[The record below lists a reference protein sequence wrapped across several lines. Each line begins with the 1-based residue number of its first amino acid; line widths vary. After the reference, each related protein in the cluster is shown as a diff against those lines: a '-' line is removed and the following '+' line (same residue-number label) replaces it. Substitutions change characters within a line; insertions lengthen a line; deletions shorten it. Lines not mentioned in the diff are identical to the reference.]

1 MTFIILYLLLLIS
14 IVEHSLCVRFKPHNT
29 PAPSDCC
36 ALLISDMEKV
46 DLGYSAKNIPVPSN
60 NVYLQIMISKA
71 ERFIH
76 NFRWK
81 ALFFLKPAAKPKSK
95 QTFGFKST
103 APAPGVPE
111 LKQFENEL
119 ADLIEN
125 IQFGRKPNPF
135 QQKLKADER
144 NIKTETR
151 AHIDDDKCTNYYKME
166 GESYT
171 RLLEAEIQ
179 KEYKKASPN
188 EVKNVENG
196 QRKIVVQLDLQ
207 DRVFATTRRQAFATL
222 KDHEEQFPNHPKVR
236 LINPSKPEIGRIAKQ
251 ILEKIN
257 TAVRNKTGLKQ
268 WKNTTAVINWFKQ
281 ITRKPNNK
289 FIKFDVVA
297 FYPSITL
304 ELLKN
309 AIRWAQ
315 QFVDISEEE
324 IEIIL
329 D

>member
-1 MTFIILYLLLLIS
+1 
-14 IVEHSLCVRFKPHNT
+14 
-29 PAPSDCC
+29 
-36 ALLISDMEKV
+36 MEKV

-60 NVYLQIMISKA
+60 NVYLQIVISKA

-76 NFRWK
+76 NFRWR

-103 APAPGVPE
+103 APAPGVPQ

-125 IQFGRKPNPF
+125 IKFGRKPNPF

-151 AHIDDDKCTNYYKME
+151 AHIKADKSTNYYKIE
-166 GESYT
+166 AETYN
-171 RLLEAEIQ
+171 RLLEAEIR
-179 KEYKKASPN
+179 KEYKKASPHQV
-188 EVKNVENG
+188 ENVENG

-207 DRVFATTRRQAFATL
+207 DRVFATTQRQAFATL
-222 KDHEEQFPNHPKVR
+222 KDHKEQFQNNPKVR

-257 TAVRNKTGLKQ
+257 TAVRNKT
-268 WKNTTAVINWFKQ
+268 NPA
-281 ITRKPNNK
+281 
-289 FIKFDVVA
+289 
-297 FYPSITL
+297 PSICY
-304 ELLKN
+304 
-309 AIRWAQ
+309 
-315 QFVDISEEE
+315 SERS
-324 IEIIL
+324 
-329 D
+329 

>member
-1 MTFIILYLLLLIS
+1 MTFIILYLLLL
-14 IVEHSLCVRFKPHNT
+14 VEHSTLVKFNSEHT
-29 PAPSDCC
+29 LAPSDCR

-46 DLGYSAKNIPVPSN
+46 ELGYSAKCIPVPSN

-144 NIKTETR
+144 KR
-151 AHIDDDKCTNYYKME
+151 
-166 GESYT
+166 
-171 RLLEAEIQ
+171 
-179 KEYKKASPN
+179 
-188 EVKNVENG
+188 
-196 QRKIVVQLDLQ
+196 
-207 DRVFATTRRQAFATL
+207 
-222 KDHEEQFPNHPKVR
+222 
-236 LINPSKPEIGRIAKQ
+236 PEPI
-251 ILEKIN
+251 
-257 TAVRNKTGLKQ
+257 
-268 WKNTTAVINWFKQ
+268 
-281 ITRKPNNK
+281 
-289 FIKFDVVA
+289 
-297 FYPSITL
+297 
-304 ELLKN
+304 
-309 AIRWAQ
+309 
-315 QFVDISEEE
+315 
-324 IEIIL
+324 
-329 D
+329 